1 MLSFTL
7 LIKENS
13 LKIEREVKPMILDI
27 SQENKYAETEKEVI
41 DYLMNHLDLLEE
53 LSINDL
59 AKKTYTSNATIIRLC
74 RKAGYSGYKALK
86 VDLIKEREANKYIV
100 ESVDYTTPFQF
111 NETTEEIMKNM
122 FSLYQESIK
131 QVYSS
136 LDIDV
141 LKSMADEIIHKKR
154 IFLFS
159 YGDTQTTVINF
170 TNKLVKVNIFPTLA
184 TQFGEERH
192 ISKRMNKDD
201 YALIISYRGQE
212 RLLECVQTLSKN
224 HVKIGLITANKKNS
238 LMAYCD
244 DLIMIPDCEKEN
256 RISTFYSQLAFQYV
270 LSNLYAIIY
279 HQVND

>member
-1 MLSFTL
+1 
-7 LIKENS
+7 
-13 LKIEREVKPMILDI
+13 MILDI
-27 SQENKYAETEKEVI
+27 SQENKYTETEKEVI

-136 LDIDV
+136 LNIDV
-141 LKSMADEIIHKKR
+141 LKSMANEIIHKKR

-224 HVKIGLITANKKNS
+224 HVRIGLITANKKNS

>member
-1 MLSFTL
+1 MFTL
-7 LIKENS
+7 LIKENL

-27 SQENKYAETEKEVI
+27 SQENKYTETEKEVI

-74 RKAGYSGYKALK
+74 RKTGYSGYKALK

-141 LKSMADEIIHKKR
+141 LKSMAYEIIHKKR

-212 RLLECVQTLSKN
+212 RLLECVQTFDKN
-224 HVKIGLITANKKNS
+224 HVRIGLITANKKNV
-238 LMAYCD
+238 LMPYCD
-244 DLIMIPDCEKEN
+244 DLIVIPDCEKKN

-279 HQVND
+279 HQVKD

>member
-1 MLSFTL
+1 
-7 LIKENS
+7 
-13 LKIEREVKPMILDI
+13 MILDI
-27 SQENKYAETEKEVI
+27 SQENKYTETEKEVI

-74 RKAGYSGYKALK
+74 RKTGYSGYKALK
-86 VDLIKEREANKYIV
+86 VDLIKERESNKYIV

-111 NETTEEIMKNM
+111 NETTEEIVKNM

-141 LKSMADEIIHKKR
+141 LKSMAHEIIHKKR

-170 TNKLVKVNIFPTLA
+170 ANKLVKVNIFPTLA

-212 RLLECVQTLSKN
+212 RLLECVQTLTKN
-224 HVKIGLITANKKNS
+224 HVRIGLITANNKNV
-238 LMAYCD
+238 LMPYSD
-244 DLIMIPDCEKEN
+244 DLIVIPDCEKKN

>member
-27 SQENKYAETEKEVI
+27 SQDNKYTETEKEVI

-74 RKAGYSGYKALK
+74 RKTGYSGYKALK

-100 ESVDYTTPFQF
+100 ENVDYTTPFQF

-212 RLLECVQTLSKN
+212 RLLECVQTLTKN
-224 HVKIGLITANKKNS
+224 HVRIGLITANKKNS

-244 DLIMIPDCEKEN
+244 DLIMIPDCEKKN

-279 HQVND
+279 HQVKD

>member
-1 MLSFTL
+1 MQKKNTSNTKKLGLFGLVTVATL
-7 LIKENS
+7 GATALAN
-13 LKIEREVKPMILDI
+13 
-27 SQENKYAETEKEVI
+27 AETYTVQKG
-41 DYLMNHLDLLEE
+41 DT
-53 LSINDL
+53 LSAI
-59 AKKTYTSNATIIRLC
+59 AKKNGTT
-74 RKAGYSGYKALK
+74 
-86 VDLIKEREANKYIV
+86 VDEIVSKNGIQDANKI
-100 ESVDYTTPFQF
+100 SIGQNLTI

-212 RLLECVQTLSKN
+212 RLLECVQTLTKN
-224 HVKIGLITANKKNS
+224 HVRIGLITANKKNS

>member
-1 MLSFTL
+1 MFTL

-27 SQENKYAETEKEVI
+27 SQENKYTETEKEVI

-74 RKAGYSGYKALK
+74 RKTGYSGYKALK

-212 RLLECVQTLSKN
+212 RLLECVQTFDKN
-224 HVKIGLITANKKNS
+224 HVRIGLITANKKNV
-238 LMAYCD
+238 LMPYCD
-244 DLIMIPDCEKEN
+244 DLIVIPDCEKKN

-279 HQVND
+279 HQVKD

>member
-13 LKIEREVKPMILDI
+13 LKIEREVKHMILDI
-27 SQENKYAETEKEVI
+27 SQDNKYTETEKEVI

-74 RKAGYSGYKALK
+74 RKTGYSGYKALK

-141 LKSMADEIIHKKR
+141 LKSMAYEIIHKKR

-212 RLLECVQTLSKN
+212 RLLECVQTFDKN
-224 HVKIGLITANKKNS
+224 HVRIGLITANKKNV
-238 LMAYCD
+238 LMPYCD
-244 DLIMIPDCEKEN
+244 DLIVIPDCEKKN

-279 HQVND
+279 HQVKD

>member
-1 MLSFTL
+1 
-7 LIKENS
+7 
-13 LKIEREVKPMILDI
+13 MILDI
-27 SQENKYAETEKEVI
+27 SQENKYTETEKEVI

-74 RKAGYSGYKALK
+74 RKTGYSGYKALK
-86 VDLIKEREANKYIV
+86 VDLIKEREGNKYIV

-141 LKSMADEIIHKKR
+141 LKSMAHEIIHKTR

-212 RLLECVQTLSKN
+212 RLLECVQTLSRN
-224 HVKIGLITANKKNS
+224 HVRIGLITANKKNS

-244 DLIMIPDCEKEN
+244 DLIMIPDCEKKN

-270 LSNLYAIIY
+270 LSNIYAIIY

>member
-1 MLSFTL
+1 MFTL

-27 SQENKYAETEKEVI
+27 SQENKYTETEKEVI

-74 RKAGYSGYKALK
+74 RKTGYSGYKALK

-141 LKSMADEIIHKKR
+141 LKSMAHEIIHKKR

-212 RLLECVQTLSKN
+212 RLLECVQTLSRN
-224 HVKIGLITANKKNS
+224 HVRIGLITANKKNS

-244 DLIMIPDCEKEN
+244 DLIMIPECETEN

>member
-1 MLSFTL
+1 MQKKNTSNTKKLGLLGLVTVATL
-7 LIKENS
+7 GATALAN
-13 LKIEREVKPMILDI
+13 
-27 SQENKYAETEKEVI
+27 AETYTVQKG
-41 DYLMNHLDLLEE
+41 DT
-53 LSINDL
+53 LSAI
-59 AKKTYTSNATIIRLC
+59 AKKNGTT
-74 RKAGYSGYKALK
+74 
-86 VDLIKEREANKYIV
+86 VDEIVSKNGIQNANKI
-100 ESVDYTTPFQF
+100 SIGQNLTI

-136 LDIDV
+136 LDINV

-159 YGDTQTTVINF
+159 YGDTQTTAINF

-212 RLLECVQTLSKN
+212 RLLECVQTLSKI
-224 HVKIGLITANKKNS
+224 HVRLGLITANKKNS
-238 LMAYCD
+238 LMAYCN

-256 RISTFYSQLAFQYV
+256 RISTFYSQLAF
-270 LSNLYAIIY
+270 
-279 HQVND
+279 

>member
-1 MLSFTL
+1 
-7 LIKENS
+7 
-13 LKIEREVKPMILDI
+13 MILDI
-27 SQENKYAETEKEVI
+27 SQENKYTETEKEVI

-74 RKAGYSGYKALK
+74 RKTGYSGYKALK

-141 LKSMADEIIHKKR
+141 LKSMAYEIIHKKR

-212 RLLECVQTLSKN
+212 RLLECVQTFDKN
-224 HVKIGLITANKKNS
+224 HVRIGLITANKKNV
-238 LMAYCD
+238 LMPYCD
-244 DLIMIPDCEKEN
+244 DLIVIPDCEKEN

-270 LSNLYAIIY
+270 LSNLYEIIY
-279 HQVND
+279 HQVKD

>member
-1 MLSFTL
+1 MFTL

-27 SQENKYAETEKEVI
+27 SQENKYTETEKEVI

-74 RKAGYSGYKALK
+74 RKTGYSGYKALK

-141 LKSMADEIIHKKR
+141 LKSMAYEIIHKKR

-212 RLLECVQTLSKN
+212 RLLECVQTFDKN
-224 HVKIGLITANKKNS
+224 HVRIGLITANKKNV
-238 LMAYCD
+238 LMPYCD
-244 DLIMIPDCEKEN
+244 DLIVIPDCEKKN

-279 HQVND
+279 HQVKD

>member
-1 MLSFTL
+1 
-7 LIKENS
+7 
-13 LKIEREVKPMILDI
+13 MILDI
-27 SQENKYAETEKEVI
+27 SQENKYTETEKEVI

-74 RKAGYSGYKALK
+74 RKTGYSGYKALK
-86 VDLIKEREANKYIV
+86 VDLIKEREA
-100 ESVDYTTPFQF
+100 FQF

-141 LKSMADEIIHKKR
+141 LKSIAHEIIHKKR

-212 RLLECVQTLSKN
+212 RLLECVQTLSRN

>member
-13 LKIEREVKPMILDI
+13 LKIEREVKHMILDI
-27 SQENKYAETEKEVI
+27 SQDNKYTETEKEVI

-74 RKAGYSGYKALK
+74 RKTGYSGYKALK

-100 ESVDYTTPFQF
+100 ENVDYTTPFQF

-141 LKSMADEIIHKKR
+141 LKSMAYEIIHKKR

-212 RLLECVQTLSKN
+212 RLLECVQTLTKN
-224 HVKIGLITANKKNS
+224 NVRIGLITANNKNV
-238 LMAYCD
+238 LMPYSD
-244 DLIMIPDCEKEN
+244 DLIVIPDCEKKN
-256 RISTFYSQLAFQYV
+256 RISTFYSQLAFQHLRLTDLY
-270 LSNLYAIIY
+270 NL
-279 HQVND
+279 Q

>member
-13 LKIEREVKPMILDI
+13 IKIERELKPMILDI
-27 SQENKYAETEKEVI
+27 SQENKYTETEKEVI
-41 DYLMNHLDLLEE
+41 DYLMNHLDLLDE
-53 LSINDL
+53 LSISDL

-74 RKAGYSGYKALK
+74 RKTGYSGYKALK

-141 LKSMADEIIHKKR
+141 LKSMAYEIIHKKR

-212 RLLECVQTLSKN
+212 RLLECVQTFDKN
-224 HVKIGLITANKKNS
+224 HVRIGLITANKKNV
-238 LMAYCD
+238 LMPYCD
-244 DLIMIPDCEKEN
+244 DLIVIPDCEKKN

-279 HQVND
+279 HQVKD

>member
-1 MLSFTL
+1 MFTL

-27 SQENKYAETEKEVI
+27 SQENKYTETEKEVI

-74 RKAGYSGYKALK
+74 RKTGYSGYKALK

-141 LKSMADEIIHKKR
+141 LKSMADKIIHKKR

-224 HVKIGLITANKKNS
+224 HVRIGLITANKKNV
-238 LMAYCD
+238 LMPYCD
-244 DLIMIPDCEKEN
+244 DLIVIPDCEKKN

-279 HQVND
+279 HQVKD

>member
-27 SQENKYAETEKEVI
+27 SQENKYTETEKEVI

-74 RKAGYSGYKALK
+74 RKTGYSGYKALK

-141 LKSMADEIIHKKR
+141 LKSMAYEIIHKKR

-212 RLLECVQTLSKN
+212 RLLECVQTFDKN
-224 HVKIGLITANKKNS
+224 HVRIGLITANKKNV
-238 LMAYCD
+238 LMPYCD
-244 DLIMIPDCEKEN
+244 DLIVIPDCEKKN

-279 HQVND
+279 HQVKD

>member
-13 LKIEREVKPMILDI
+13 LKIEREVKHMILDI
-27 SQENKYAETEKEVI
+27 SQDNKYTETEKEVI

-74 RKAGYSGYKALK
+74 RKTGYSGYKALK

-212 RLLECVQTLSKN
+212 RLLECVQTFDKN
-224 HVKIGLITANKKNS
+224 HVRIGLITANKKNV
-238 LMAYCD
+238 LMPYCD
-244 DLIMIPDCEKEN
+244 DLIVIPDCEKKN

-279 HQVND
+279 HQVKD

>member
-1 MLSFTL
+1 MFTL

-13 LKIEREVKPMILDI
+13 LKIKREVKPMILDI
-27 SQENKYAETEKEVI
+27 SQENKYTETEKEVI

-74 RKAGYSGYKALK
+74 RKTGYSGYKALK

-141 LKSMADEIIHKKR
+141 LKSMAYEIIHKKR

-212 RLLECVQTLSKN
+212 RLLECVQTFDKN
-224 HVKIGLITANKKNS
+224 HVRIGLITANKKNV
-238 LMAYCD
+238 LMPYCD
-244 DLIMIPDCEKEN
+244 DLIVIPDCEKKN

-279 HQVND
+279 HQVKD

>member
-1 MLSFTL
+1 MLFTL

-27 SQENKYAETEKEVI
+27 SQENKYTETEKEVI

-74 RKAGYSGYKALK
+74 RKTGYSGYKALK

-141 LKSMADEIIHKKR
+141 LKSMAYEIIHKKR

-212 RLLECVQTLSKN
+212 RLLECVQTFDKN
-224 HVKIGLITANKKNS
+224 HVRIGLITANKKNV
-238 LMAYCD
+238 LMPYCD
-244 DLIMIPDCEKEN
+244 DLIVIPDCEKKN

-279 HQVND
+279 HQVKD

>member
-1 MLSFTL
+1 
-7 LIKENS
+7 
-13 LKIEREVKPMILDI
+13 MILDI
-27 SQENKYAETEKEVI
+27 SQDNKYTETEKEVV

-74 RKAGYSGYKALK
+74 RKTGYSGYKALK

-141 LKSMADEIIHKKR
+141 LKSMAHEIIHKKR

-212 RLLECVQTLSKN
+212 RLLECVQTFDKN
-224 HVKIGLITANKKNS
+224 HVRIGLITANKKNS

>member
-1 MLSFTL
+1 
-7 LIKENS
+7 
-13 LKIEREVKPMILDI
+13 MILDI
-27 SQENKYAETEKEVI
+27 SQENKYTETEKEVI

-74 RKAGYSGYKALK
+74 RKTGYSGYKALK

-141 LKSMADEIIHKKR
+141 LKSMAYEIIHKKR

-212 RLLECVQTLSKN
+212 RLLECVQTFDKN
-224 HVKIGLITANKKNS
+224 HVRIGLITANKKNV
-238 LMAYCD
+238 LMPYCD
-244 DLIMIPDCEKEN
+244 DLIAIPDCEKKN

-279 HQVND
+279 HQVKD

>member
-1 MLSFTL
+1 
-7 LIKENS
+7 
-13 LKIEREVKPMILDI
+13 MILYI
-27 SQENKYAETEKEVI
+27 SHENKYTETEKEVI

-111 NETTEEIMKNM
+111 NETTEEIVKNM

-141 LKSMADEIIHKKR
+141 LKSMAHEIIHKKR

-212 RLLECVQTLSKN
+212 RLLECVQTLTKN
-224 HVKIGLITANKKNS
+224 HVRIGLITANNKNV
-238 LMAYCD
+238 LMPYSD
-244 DLIMIPDCEKEN
+244 DLIVIPDCEKEN

>member
-1 MLSFTL
+1 
-7 LIKENS
+7 
-13 LKIEREVKPMILDI
+13 MILDI
-27 SQENKYAETEKEVI
+27 SQENKYTETEKEVI

-74 RKAGYSGYKALK
+74 RKTGYSGYKDLK

-141 LKSMADEIIHKKR
+141 LKSIAHEIIHKKR
-154 IFLFS
+154 IFL
-159 YGDTQTTVINF
+159 INF

-212 RLLECVQTLSKN
+212 RLLECVQTLSRN

>member
-1 MLSFTL
+1 
-7 LIKENS
+7 
-13 LKIEREVKPMILDI
+13 
-27 SQENKYAETEKEVI
+27 
-41 DYLMNHLDLLEE
+41 
-53 LSINDL
+53 
-59 AKKTYTSNATIIRLC
+59 
-74 RKAGYSGYKALK
+74 
-86 VDLIKEREANKYIV
+86 
-100 ESVDYTTPFQF
+100 
-111 NETTEEIMKNM
+111 
-122 FSLYQESIK
+122 
-131 QVYSS
+131 
-136 LDIDV
+136 
-141 LKSMADEIIHKKR
+141 MAHEIIHKKR

-212 RLLECVQTLSKN
+212 RLLECVQTLSRN
-224 HVKIGLITANKKNS
+224 HVRIGLITANKKNS

>member
-13 LKIEREVKPMILDI
+13 IKIERELKPMILDI
-27 SQENKYAETEKEVI
+27 SQENKYTETEKEVI
-41 DYLMNHLDLLEE
+41 DYLMNHLDLLDE
-53 LSINDL
+53 LSISDL

-100 ESVDYTTPFQF
+100 ENVDYTTPFQF

-184 TQFGEERH
+184 T
-192 ISKRMNKDD
+192 
-201 YALIISYRGQE
+201 LIISYRGQE
-212 RLLECVQTLSKN
+212 RLLECVQTLTKN
-224 HVKIGLITANKKNS
+224 HVRIGLITANKKNS

>member
-13 LKIEREVKPMILDI
+13 LKIEREVKHMILDI
-27 SQENKYAETEKEVI
+27 SQDNKYTETEKEVV

-74 RKAGYSGYKALK
+74 RKTGYSGYKALK

-141 LKSMADEIIHKKR
+141 LKSMAYEIIHKKR

-212 RLLECVQTLSKN
+212 RLLECVQTFDKN
-224 HVKIGLITANKKNS
+224 HVRIGLITANKKNV
-238 LMAYCD
+238 LMPYCD
-244 DLIMIPDCEKEN
+244 DLIVIPDCEKKN

-279 HQVND
+279 HQVKD

>member
-1 MLSFTL
+1 
-7 LIKENS
+7 
-13 LKIEREVKPMILDI
+13 MILDI
-27 SQENKYAETEKEVI
+27 SQENKYTETEKEVI
-41 DYLMNHLDLLEE
+41 DYLMNHLDFLEE

-74 RKAGYSGYKALK
+74 RKTGYSGYKALK

-141 LKSMADEIIHKKR
+141 LKSMAYEIIHKKR

-212 RLLECVQTLSKN
+212 RLLECVQTFDKN
-224 HVKIGLITANKKNS
+224 HVRIGLITANKKNV
-238 LMAYCD
+238 LMPYCD
-244 DLIMIPDCEKEN
+244 DLIVIPDCEKEN

-279 HQVND
+279 HQVKD